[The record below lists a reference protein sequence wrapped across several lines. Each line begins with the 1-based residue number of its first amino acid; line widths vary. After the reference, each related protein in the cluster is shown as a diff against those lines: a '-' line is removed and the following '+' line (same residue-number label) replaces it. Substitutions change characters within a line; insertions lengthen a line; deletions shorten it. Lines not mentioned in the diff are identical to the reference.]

1 MSARHKARKRAL
13 DILFEAQIRGV
24 NPLDVLATRAE
35 DPELTLNPY
44 TKTLVEGVCAN
55 HDEIDLAIGQYSRDW
70 DIDRMPTTD
79 VCILRMG
86 VFELQ
91 YVSDVPAGVAISE
104 AVELAQDLSTDES
117 AAFVNG
123 LLGRIA
129 LSLPDA

>member
-13 DILFEAQIRGV
+13 DILFEAQIRGL

-44 TKTLVEGVCAN
+44 TKTLVEGGCAN